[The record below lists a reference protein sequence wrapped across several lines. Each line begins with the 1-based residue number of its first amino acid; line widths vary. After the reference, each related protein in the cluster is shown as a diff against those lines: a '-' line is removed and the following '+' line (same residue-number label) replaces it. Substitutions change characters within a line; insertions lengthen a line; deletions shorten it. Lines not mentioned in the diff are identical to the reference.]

1 MNYFYKDF
9 YFIYLNK
16 GDLIKPVN
24 LTNIEK
30 RISSLQDCYCLCYLN
45 NYFLC
50 DLLSNL
56 RENVD
61 TIFSQN
67 VSFDKYQSNIKA
79 IKYNLSPL
87 LENKSKLLDSLTLH
101 YYKMKSKHPSLY
113 SLRFSF
119 SLNDRTSRY
128 AERQSAAMIRNEYS
142 KIVDY
147 LNKFLNLSRQRVL
160 LKKIVGYFWVIMRD
174 YAGLPY
180 IHIGFYLSDGLFNA
194 RLAIEIKQLWEQ
206 VTDGYG
212 CSLIFDVSENYG
224 NSEVYNNNAI
234 NFVSPKSLVN
244 RNNKK
249 YEIRHD
255 FNKIGDSTLK
265 YFCSAENVK
274 EYERYLTCI
283 ARESYPV
290 YILNSITKWKGRIGL
305 IDELHSG
312 DRNLSKKKT
321 DRKLS
326 KFRGYSV
333 SQIKKL

>member
-1 MNYFYKDF
+1 
-9 YFIYLNK
+9 
-16 GDLIKPVN
+16 
-24 LTNIEK
+24 
-30 RISSLQDCYCLCYLN
+30 LN
-45 NYFLC
+45 NDFFC
-50 DLLSNL
+50 DLLNDI
-56 RENVD
+56 RKNVD
-61 TIFSQN
+61 TIFSKN
-67 VSFDKYQSNIKA
+67 ISFDEYQNNVKVVKS
-79 IKYNLSPL
+79 NLSPL
-87 LENKSKLLDSLTLH
+87 LENKSKLLDSITLH
-101 YYKMKSKHPSLY
+101 YHKIRSKYPSLY

-119 SLNDRTSRY
+119 SLNDRTSHY
-128 AERQSAAMIRNEYS
+128 AEKLSAEMIRKEYS
-142 KIVDY
+142 RIVDY
-147 LNKFLNLSRQRVL
+147 LNKFLNFSRQRVF

-212 CSLIFDVSENYG
+212 CSLIFDVSESYG

-234 NFVSPKSLVN
+234 NFLSPKSLVN

-249 YEIRHD
+249 HEIRHD

-290 YILNSITKWKGRIGL
+290 YTLNSITKWKGRIGL

-312 DRNLSKKKT
+312 DRNLPKKKT
-321 DRKLS
+321 DRELS